1 MSTYH
6 NSTTN
11 ETRDFEDAWFAAA
24 VAAGNPKV
32 AGWSL
37 RPDAPAHS
45 STQHAPEWA
54 NGQWVIRDKT
64 AEELAAETRK
74 VWASSADFWAAFTD
88 SEKLAILASTIAGI
102 ILLREEL
109 RLWTGEVW
117 SDDAKVQAGLGG
129 LVATGII
136 TAERKAAILAL

>member
-1 MSTYH
+1 MFLKFDTDLRA
-6 NSTTN
+6 
-11 ETRDFEDAWFAAA
+11 ETEPSV
-24 VAAGNPKV
+24 VANLLRK
-32 AGWSL
+32 GWVETV
-37 RPDAPAHS
+37 PPAHS
-45 STQHAPEWA
+45 NTQHAPEWV
-54 NGQWVIRDKT
+54 NGQWVTRDKT

-74 VWASSADFWAAFTD
+74 VWPSSADFWASFTD

-129 LVATGII
+129 LVATGIL

>member
-1 MSTYH
+1 
-6 NSTTN
+6 
-11 ETRDFEDAWFAAA
+11 
-24 VAAGNPKV
+24 V
-32 AGWSL
+32 
-37 RPDAPAHS
+37 
-45 STQHAPEWA
+45 

-74 VWASSADFWAAFTD
+74 VWPSSADFWAAFTD

-117 SDDAKVQAGLGG
+117 SDDARVQAGLSG

-136 TAERKAAILAL
+136 TAERKVTILAL